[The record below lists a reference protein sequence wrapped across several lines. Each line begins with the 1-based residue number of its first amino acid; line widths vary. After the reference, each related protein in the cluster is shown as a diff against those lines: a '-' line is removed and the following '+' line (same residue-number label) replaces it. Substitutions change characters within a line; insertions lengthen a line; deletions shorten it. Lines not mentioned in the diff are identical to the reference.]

1 MPGEKAKDE
10 RITDAANS
18 FKINVFVPTLDRVL
32 VQLKERFST
41 DNVSIMKQM
50 QVFSPASLMSNK
62 DVTAEDIHELCVFY
76 GFDPLVIATE
86 RQEFSVSY
94 RQVKNLISL
103 DDLSSSSQSSS
114 APRLNLTTEGH
125 TVNGE
130 LLDLESDDDEE
141 TYDQATPLNWAEYGF
156 IKPLRIIM
164 ELSGYPSLT
173 CLYKILVSLAITSC
187 SAERAMSR
195 VRIIKNR
202 LRSTMLDDWFSAL
215 MVLSAERDLL
225 ESLTMDDIINRFACS
240 STALQKQL
248 VYG

>member
-1 MPGEKAKDE
+1 M
-10 RITDAANS
+10 
-18 FKINVFVPTLDRVL
+18 
-32 VQLKERFST
+32 
-41 DNVSIMKQM
+41 
-50 QVFSPASLMSNK
+50 
-62 DVTAEDIHELCVFY
+62 
-76 GFDPLVIATE
+76 
-86 RQEFSVSY
+86 
-94 RQVKNLISL
+94 
-103 DDLSSSSQSSS
+103 
-114 APRLNLTTEGH
+114 
-125 TVNGE
+125 NGE
-130 LLDLESDDDEE
+130 LLDLESDDDEK
-141 TYDQATPLNWAEYGF
+141 TNDQATPLNWAEYGF